1 MSAPPSP
8 RSHNHAL
15 QRKRD
20 RPPALDIQQ
29 NKASSDT
36 DVFIQRA
43 TAVQPS
49 VHVELA
55 PPEEERPSDLD
66 YPQSRA
72 GSATSSLDPYYF
84 GIRSPSD
91 SPVPPLPTSGAFTSR
106 TPDRS
111 PLQEPYTPAKDPS
124 SIDRRGLV
132 GVGEL
137 TTPRWTRTEQ
147 AGEWRPASVDESDS
161 YQIVAPENEVDEQDM
176 PDSPWTIEAVD
187 GETSEREDL
196 VELKPVHRPLRERPS
211 MTEES
216 GGEEILYPRKSSA
229 AAPRLPDLPSA
240 DAFSSTFSI
249 SSAPVDAVAAT
260 SLPPSAFSPPQRKA
274 RKRSSDEFEMDQ
286 TGLLVTKRIGPTDRS
301 KDEKPITRKHR
312 SVTAT
317 VSPSSPRDSRG
328 KERRRESSGLTTMSS
343 GMKLKPHSRHASL
356 SSSSSNIGE
365 NKRATTGADYSHL
378 PPSPSSSSIQHF
390 LRGASAAPNTPPSSA
405 SKELPHPSPSVAHS
419 LLRGTQEG
427 WSGMGDEA
435 TAEALRKLD
444 GLSGKSARARAS
456 IGSFGRP
463 HSQSRPGTPASRTGT
478 STQWEGVAS
487 SSDGGVKRRGSSRR
501 ESANSVKE
509 KEPRPVIGLGLG
521 LMSPNLDLESIGSAL
536 TSSDDQ
542 PVTYTSVAAEKTPK
556 KSGTTST
563 RSSFTPKR
571 GSTSSATNTSTPTT
585 SSRDS
590 VSMSA
595 ATSMTSMSSIRHSVS
610 KTRRNSAGSDVSSIH
625 SSDAHSLKDR
635 VASIASNGDGNEEG
649 IVPPVPPLPK
659 DLSTYRTP
667 PATAVG
673 LSFPHVQEDK
683 PRSSHD
689 SDRSTTLKVPPSSS
703 NKQSSTRRQIPKTP
717 SKKWSFSNA
726 LNLKLPGSP
735 STKSSGFPLRKS
747 VSKEQTLS
755 PSAVPA
761 KSPWSPRHP
770 DAMGS
775 AASLASLS
783 SVGSV
788 RTPAVA
794 STTNTPLVSKTPD
807 RSAVSSRAGTDSS
820 ASTNHTYAGLSAP
833 QTYAGPLSP
842 SSSVRRNQSKR
853 LTPSSIPFFRR
864 SSSQSMQVPSNSVS
878 TSSPTL
884 STDSAVTTQPRTK
897 QTSPIPDYATQS
909 TVIPGSAHK
918 KSSVLSLGSLLKSSS
933 RKSLHGDSS
942 KEVARELQKSLQR
955 IRLQLPVNLQTN
967 LV

>member
-8 RSHNHAL
+8 RSNNHAS

-147 AGEWRPASVDESDS
+147 AGEWRPASVDESDN

-317 VSPSSPRDSRG
+317 VSPSSPRDSR
-328 KERRRESSGLTTMSS
+328 
-343 GMKLKPHSRHASL
+343 
-356 SSSSSNIGE
+356 
-365 NKRATTGADYSHL
+365 
-378 PPSPSSSSIQHF
+378 
-390 LRGASAAPNTPPSSA
+390 
-405 SKELPHPSPSVAHS
+405 
-419 LLRGTQEG
+419 
-427 WSGMGDEA
+427 
-435 TAEALRKLD
+435 
-444 GLSGKSARARAS
+444 
-456 IGSFGRP
+456 
-463 HSQSRPGTPASRTGT
+463 
-478 STQWEGVAS
+478 
-487 SSDGGVKRRGSSRR
+487 
-501 ESANSVKE
+501 E

-521 LMSPNLDLESIGSAL
+521 LMSPNLDLESMGSAL

-542 PVTYTSVAAEKTPK
+542 PVTHTSVAVEKTPK

-590 VSMSA
+590 SARPGGIAPEVMCLVFILAMRTHSRTAWLLLLLTVMEMKRVSYLLSLLYP
-595 ATSMTSMSSIRHSVS
+595 
-610 KTRRNSAGSDVSSIH
+610 KTCQH
-625 SSDAHSLKDR
+625 
-635 VASIASNGDGNEEG
+635 
-649 IVPPVPPLPK
+649 IVP
-659 DLSTYRTP
+659 
-667 PATAVG
+667 
-673 LSFPHVQEDK
+673 H
-683 PRSSHD
+683 PR
-689 SDRSTTLKVPPSSS
+689 L
-703 NKQSSTRRQIPKTP
+703 QL
-717 SKKWSFSNA
+717 A
-726 LNLKLPGSP
+726 SP
-735 STKSSGFPLRKS
+735 SLMSRRT
-747 VSKEQTLS
+747 
-755 PSAVPA
+755 
-761 KSPWSPRHP
+761 
-770 DAMGS
+770 
-775 AASLASLS
+775 SL
-783 SVGSV
+783 V
-788 RTPAVA
+788 
-794 STTNTPLVSKTPD
+794 
-807 RSAVSSRAGTDSS
+807 
-820 ASTNHTYAGLSAP
+820 
-833 QTYAGPLSP
+833 
-842 SSSVRRNQSKR
+842 
-853 LTPSSIPFFRR
+853 
-864 SSSQSMQVPSNSVS
+864 
-878 TSSPTL
+878 
-884 STDSAVTTQPRTK
+884 AVTT
-897 QTSPIPDYATQS
+897 
-909 TVIPGSAHK
+909 VIA
-918 KSSVLSLGSLLKSSS
+918 
-933 RKSLHGDSS
+933 
-942 KEVARELQKSLQR
+942 AQF
-955 IRLQLPVNLQTN
+955 
-967 LV
+967 